1 MFAVPAMAQVN
12 GPDFEMPDLTFG
24 TWPDNSNFDSVTSGT
39 QFATS
44 AFGGDAAN
52 DLTVE
57 KDQESGMQYQW
68 GNNTATAAVEM
79 ARLMAFDNKVI
90 NVERIDSGNQ
100 LAAAFGPGS
109 VSRNSITVKSTQK
122 TDDVDLVDLAALQ
135 NV

>member
-1 MFAVPAMAQVN
+1 MAQIS

-24 TWPDNSNFDSVTSGT
+24 TWPNNANFDSVTSGT

-57 KDQESGMQYQW
+57 KDQESGELYQW
-68 GNNTATAAVEM
+68 VNSISAATM
-79 ARLMAFDNKVI
+79 GFDNRVV

-109 VSRNSITVKSTQK
+109 VSRNSITISSKQM
-122 TDDVDLVDLAALQ
+122 TDEVDLVELAELQ